1 MVEIGELLCDGH
13 IKQVYATS
21 DPEKVIIRYKDI
33 ATAYKNIKQ
42 AVLKGKSLYNNEIS
56 AFIFKQLHAAG
67 IETHFIGTIS
77 DSEQVCRRVTI
88 IPLEVIVRN
97 VAAGTMASRLGIKVG
112 TRLPHPV
119 YEINYNN
126 QSLDGPLINEDHAV
140 VLGIASYEELATI
153 KEIALKVNGVL
164 SKMFSE
170 VGIDLV
176 DFKIEFGR
184 TSEGKVLL
192 SDEISP
198 DTCRLWDSGTGE
210 ILDKD
215 RFRHD
220 LGDVLKA
227 YGEVYER
234 LTNKR

>member
-1 MVEIGELLCDGH
+1 MVEISELLCDGH

-42 AVLKGKSLYNNEIS
+42 AVLKGKSLYNNKIS
-56 AFIFKQLHAAG
+56 ALIFEKLHSEG
-67 IETHFIGTIS
+67 IETHFIGTLS
-77 DSEQVCRRVTI
+77 DNEQLCRRVKI

-97 VAAGTMASRLGIKVG
+97 VAAGTMASRLGLKTG

-119 YEINYNN
+119 FEINYNN
-126 QSLDGPLINEDHAV
+126 QTLDDPLINEDHAV
-140 VLGIASYEELATI
+140 VMGIASYEELSVI
-153 KEIALKVNGVL
+153 KTTALKVNDVL
-164 SKMFSE
+164 FEMFSQA
-170 VGIDLV
+170 GIDLV

-198 DTCRLWDSGTGE
+198 DTCRLWDAKTGE

-234 LTNKR
+234 LKNKQ

>member
-1 MVEIGELLCDGH
+1 MVELRELLCDGH

-42 AVLKGKSLYNNEIS
+42 AVLKGKSLYNNKIS
-56 AFIFKQLHAAG
+56 AFIFEKLHSERL
-67 IETHFIGTIS
+67 ETHFIGTVS
-77 DSEQVCRRVTI
+77 DSEQVCRRVNI

-112 TRLPHPV
+112 TKLSHPV
-119 YEINYNN
+119 YEIKYNN
-126 QSLDGPLINEDHAV
+126 QDLDGPLINEDHAV
-140 VLGIASYEELATI
+140 ILGIASYEELSVI
-153 KEIALKVNGVL
+153 KEQAMKVNEVL
-164 SKMFSE
+164 FRLFAD

-184 TSEGKVLL
+184 TSDGKVLL

-198 DTCRLWDSGTGE
+198 DTCRLWDAKTGE

-227 YGEVYER
+227 YGEVYDR
-234 LTNKR
+234 LTNR